1 MPGNHEYQTPNAAGY
16 FNYFCPTATNCV
28 FPGGTQQKYY
38 SYNLGNWHIVSLN
51 SEIEIAAGSA
61 QMQWLQQDLA
71 ANRGGCIAAVF
82 HKPYYNSGTSHGRE
96 LAMKPFWD
104 ILYAARADIVLNGH
118 EHVYER
124 FAKQNANS
132 AAVADGVRQFT
143 VGTGGAGANTF
154 GTISPNSQAR
164 GTAQGV
170 AKFTLNDTGYQWSFM
185 PVAGATYSDTGS
197 DVCNPEPPVSI
208 TAPTANAVVQGSAV
222 ALAATASTTVAGVQ
236 FKVDGTNVGTED
248 TTSPYGVTWNSTTAS
263 EGQHSITA
271 VARDNAGQ
279 ITTSSP
285 VSVTVDNVPD
295 TTGTVEKRVNASS
308 DDAEQTSGAAPVLNS
323 TDLELVTDAAA
334 QTIGMR
340 FTGVTVPRGAN
351 VTKAYVQFTTDET
364 GTATTSLTIRA
375 EASDNAATFTTATNN
390 VSSRPRTTAAVTPAW
405 APAAWTVIDEAGA
418 NQRTPD
424 LSAVIREVTGRS
436 GWASGNALAVVINGS
451 GKRVARAFDAQ
462 LGSAPLLHVEYQI
475 GTAPSVPTGLTAT
488 AQSSSQVNLSWSA
501 STGAVAGYRVYR
513 NGTQVATSTG
523 TTYSNTGL
531 TAGTAYSYTVA
542 AYDTA
547 GNVSAQSAPVSV
559 TTPSGTTTQTL
570 TFLAI
575 ADATVRSDTPT
586 TPNGTATIV
595 EVDNSPLMDFLVKFN
610 VTIPAGKTV
619 TSAKLRLYDVEASV
633 KGGDVY
639 RTANTSWTETVT
651 WSNAPAADATPLGSL
666 GAVAVNTWYEV
677 DVKQAVSGSALHS
690 FRMRSPNTDGAD
702 YRSKEGGSATAPQL
716 VIVVQ

>member
-1 MPGNHEYQTPNAAGY
+1 M
-16 FNYFCPTATNCV
+16 
-28 FPGGTQQKYY
+28 
-38 SYNLGNWHIVSLN
+38 
-51 SEIEIAAGSA
+51 
-61 QMQWLQQDLA
+61 
-71 ANRGGCIAAVF
+71 F

-104 ILYAARADIVLNGH
+104 ILYAARADIILNGH

-124 FAKQNANS
+124 FAKQNANG
-132 AAVADGVRQFT
+132 AAVADGIRQFT

-197 DVCNPEPPVSI
+197 DVCNNASGDPAPNVSI
-208 TAPTANAVVQGSAV
+208 TAPAANAVVNGSAV
-222 ALAATASTTVAGVQ
+222 ALAATATDNTTVAGVQ

-279 ITTSSP
+279 TTTSNP
-285 VSVTVDNVPD
+285 VIVTVDNVPD

-308 DDAEQTSGAAPVLNS
+308 DDAEQTSGAAAVLNS

-340 FTGVTVPRGAN
+340 FTGVTVPRNAN
-351 VTKAYVQFTTDET
+351 VTKAYIQFTTDET
-364 GTATTSLTIRA
+364 GTAATSLTIRA
-375 EASDNAATFTTATNN
+375 EASDNATTFTTATNN
-390 VSSRPRTTAAVTPAW
+390 VSSRARTTAAATW
-405 APAAWTVIDEAGA
+405 APAAWNVIDEAGA

-424 LSAVIREVTGRS
+424 LSAVLREVTNRS
-436 GWASGNALAVVINGS
+436 GWASGNALAFIVNGS

-475 GTAPSVPTGLTAT
+475 DNTAPSMPTGLTAT
-488 AQSSSQVNLSWSA
+488 AQSSSQINLSWSA
-501 STGAVAGYRVYR
+501 ATDNVAVAGYRVYR

-531 TAGTAYSYTVA
+531 TAGTTYSYTVA

-547 GNVSAQSAPVSV
+547 GNVSPQSTSV
-559 TTPSGTTTQTL
+559 NATTPPAGTTPQTL
-570 TFLAI
+570 TFAAV
-575 ADATVRSDTPT
+575 ADATVRSDTP
-586 TPNGTATIV
+586 ATNYGGATFL
-595 EVDNSPLMDFLVKFN
+595 EVDNSPVQDLLVKFI
-610 VTIPAGKTV
+610 VTVPAGKTV
-619 TSAKLRLYDVEASV
+619 ASAKLRLYDVEASV

-639 RTANTSWTETVT
+639 RTAGTAWTEGAVT
-651 WSNAPAADATPLGSL
+651 WSNAPAADATPLGGL

-677 DVKQAVSGSALHS
+677 DVKQAVAGSATYS

-702 YRSKEGGSATAPQL
+702 YRSKDGGSATAPQL